1 MRNRILSPA
10 LSLLPIVLS
19 ISSAVAF
26 TSSLSAQSL
35 DYDRKVGAEA
45 AEMVVRNKGLYN
57 DPRLLQF
64 FEKLGKRLVDGLGDQ
79 PFTYR
84 FAISNEVEPN
94 AYALPA
100 GFVFS
105 TRTLFAVASSEA
117 EVAGVIGH
125 EIIHSHRRH
134 AVKAQKHSILPG
146 ILAVPGGLAGI
157 FNEEAGKVLSA
168 PSNLTMAKF
177 SRKNELEADE
187 LGVKLAAGA
196 GYDPLALEQCLAR
209 LTKTI
214 EIFTGE
220 KEKASYFDDHP
231 ATPQRAQEI
240 QKLAANANRAAS
252 PPILPSQEAYL
263 RLLDGILIGRDPAD
277 GIFQKNVFVHPDLN
291 FRMELPEGWRT
302 FNTPAV
308 FGAVA
313 EKNKGKLIVGLMEG
327 SNNPE
332 KVGLE
337 TLNRIK
343 KKARKKPVE
352 ARRVDVNGHPGF
364 YALYDEKKSNLHLL
378 WVSMGGKMFYMAGGG
393 EDQYKDLLR
402 AAVLTLRPLK
412 AEERANIRALRMR
425 IEAARAGENLEDFC
439 KRTGNIFKPDLTA
452 VLNDVDGKPL
462 TNGQLLKIGRFEP
475 YKRKP

>member
-10 LSLLPIVLS
+10 LSLLPTVLS

-26 TSSLSAQSL
+26 TSSLAAQSL

-45 AEMVVRNKGLYN
+45 AEMVVRTKGLYN

-64 FEKLGKRLVDGLGDQ
+64 FEKLGKRLVDGLGEQ

-100 GFVFS
+100 GFVFA

-196 GYDPLALEQCLAR
+196 GYDPLALEKCLAR

-231 ATPQRAQEI
+231 CYA
-240 QKLAANANRAAS
+240 AAS
-252 PPILPSQEAYL
+252 PGNPKV
-263 RLLDGILIGRDPAD
+263 GRQCQPRRVAADPAKS
-277 GIFQKNVFVHPDLN
+277 GGLFALARRHSYWKGPCGGYISKERLRAPRF
-291 FRMELPEGWRT
+291 ELP
-302 FNTPAV
+302 
-308 FGAVA
+308 
-313 EKNKGKLIVGLMEG
+313 
-327 SNNPE
+327 
-332 KVGLE
+332 
-337 TLNRIK
+337 
-343 KKARKKPVE
+343 
-352 ARRVDVNGHPGF
+352 NGT
-364 YALYDEKKSNLHLL
+364 
-378 WVSMGGKMFYMAGGG
+378 AG
-393 EDQYKDLLR
+393 R
-402 AAVLTLRPLK
+402 
-412 AEERANIRALRMR
+412 
-425 IEAARAGENLEDFC
+425 LEDFQHPGGF
-439 KRTGNIFKPDLTA
+439 RRGGREEQRQIDRGS
-452 VLNDVDGKPL
+452 DGGEQRSGKSGP
-462 TNGQLLKIGRFEP
+462 
-475 YKRKP
+475 